1 MTDMGSDTTSV
12 RTGRARN
19 DGATG
24 DAQGGASGIAEDA
37 KQAGGRVAES
47 AKEGVSNVAEETKSQ
62 ARRLAGE
69 AASEL
74 RVQAADQQ
82 HRVADQLRTA
92 GDELDQMARASSN
105 RGMATELVH
114 EAAYRTSTIAQWL
127 EARDPDSVLWEVKQ
141 FARRR
146 PGVFI
151 AAAIG
156 VGIVAGRVTRAL
168 AESSADAGDASGGT
182 TGGSVGYTAPST
194 GATTGPTIGYTT
206 GAMSG
211 MGDESSEPA
220 HRADTDE
227 FAGDVTGDEGYRADE
242 TTPGLP

>member
-1 MTDMGSDTTSV
+1 MGSDTTSV
-12 RTGRARN
+12 RTGRTRN
-19 DGATG
+19 DGAVG
-24 DAQGGASGIAEDA
+24 QESGASSGIAEDA

-82 HRVADQLRTA
+82 RRVADQLRSA
-92 GDELDQMARASSN
+92 GDELDQMARASNN

-146 PGVFI
+146 PGVFV

-156 VGIVAGRVTRAL
+156 VGIAAGRLTRAL
-168 AESSADAGDASGGT
+168 AESSSNSDETSGQPA
-182 TGGSVGYTAPST
+182 GGSTAYTPRS
-194 GATTGPTIGYTT
+194 TTGPTIGYTT

-211 MGDESSEPA
+211 LGDDSSEPA
-220 HRADTDE
+220 HRADTGD
-227 FAGDVTGDEGYRADE
+227 FADDLTGEQGYRADE